1 MSKSRG
7 QWIVV
12 GLIVAGLGLGTFA
25 LARAGR
31 AITGV
36 EVGDVAPDY
45 VAVDLATG
53 DSVSLRERYR
63 GQVTLVNIWATRC
76 IPCLEEM
83 PAMQVAYDSLSGR
96 GFRIAAISID
106 QGDPARVRAFAEEL
120 GITFDLLHDRSTAI
134 QRTFQT
140 TGVPES
146 FLLDREGR
154 IVRRII
160 GAHDWSSVLNRELIV
175 RLLDQ
180 SGA

>member
-1 MSKSRG
+1 MSKSSG
-7 QWIVV
+7 QWLVV
-12 GLIVAGLGLGTFA
+12 ALVVAGLGLGTFA

-31 AITGV
+31 ALTGV
-36 EVGDVAPDY
+36 EVGDIAPDY
-45 VAVDLATG
+45 VVVDLASG

-63 GQVTLVNIWATRC
+63 GQVTLVNIWATWC
-76 IPCLEEM
+76 IPCREEM
-83 PAMQVAYDSLSGR
+83 PAMQAVYDSLAGR

-106 QGDPARVRAFAEEL
+106 QSDPARVRAFADEL
-120 GITFDLLHDRSTAI
+120 GITFDLLQDRSTAI

-160 GAHDWSSVLNRELIV
+160 GAHDWSSVINRDLIA

-180 SGA
+180 PGA